1 MAMAQFVVTSSIVST
16 VLSAFMGGLGLGSW
30 LSGRMLTRYEGKIRF
45 PVLLLYAGTELIIGL
60 STLLLPVEFSYGHR
74 LLQSVAYWSTSSF
87 AYYAASA
94 LLISL
99 AVIPWCSLMGATIPV
114 AMAAIRSERRADN
127 GRSFSFLYLSNIVGA
142 VFGAIVPL
150 FLIEKYGFR
159 FTLRCGLFLNL
170 TVAVIAFA
178 VSYGKEHRTFAV
190 AAPEQ
195 DKIISRGRVDSVLI
209 LLFMTGL
216 TTMAMELI
224 WIRLFTVYLGP
235 LVYSFALIL
244 SSYLFGTFIGST
256 IYRDASSNKNF
267 VGSKAVWVL
276 IPLFGTLA
284 LVFGD
289 PRLPFVT
296 ILRPLAAV
304 APFAAAVGYLT
315 PMLVDRWAEG
325 DPERAGRAYAVNI
338 VGCIIGPLLGS
349 FFLLPVFGEHVSMV
363 LLVFPWLFIAA
374 PWKRFSAFVPR
385 VLSYGC
391 MALCVVILLTTK
403 DYSILFSPRKVLRDS
418 TATVTA
424 TGKGMRKQL
433 LVNGTGMTMLQPT
446 TKMMAHMTLASLAE
460 SPRNALVI
468 CFGMG
473 TTHRSVIS
481 WGVSSTA
488 VELVPSVPKLFSFYH
503 SDADNVLASPFS
515 HVVIDDGRRFLE
527 RSHERFDA
535 IIIDPPPPVWAAG
548 SSLLYSK
555 EFYELA
561 KKHLSE
567 RGILQ
572 QWLPGIGE
580 AEQAAIARALRDS
593 FAYVRVFPALEPSG
607 WHFLASM
614 QPIPLR
620 TATELA
626 LRMPHEAISDMLE
639 WGPAKTAEQQ
649 FQLLLSKEMK
659 TSEMVALSPE
669 TPPVQDDRP
678 VNEYFLLRTLR
689 AGKLASGARTQASQA
704 TQDPDH

>member
-1 MAMAQFVVTSSIVST
+1 
-16 VLSAFMGGLGLGSW
+16 
-30 LSGRMLTRYEGKIRF
+30 
-45 PVLLLYAGTELIIGL
+45 
-60 STLLLPVEFSYGHR
+60 
-74 LLQSVAYWSTSSF
+74 
-87 AYYAASA
+87 
-94 LLISL
+94 
-99 AVIPWCSLMGATIPV
+99 
-114 AMAAIRSERRADN
+114 
-127 GRSFSFLYLSNIVGA
+127 
-142 VFGAIVPL
+142 
-150 FLIEKYGFR
+150 
-159 FTLRCGLFLNL
+159 
-170 TVAVIAFA
+170 
-178 VSYGKEHRTFAV
+178 
-190 AAPEQ
+190 
-195 DKIISRGRVDSVLI
+195 
-209 LLFMTGL
+209 
-216 TTMAMELI
+216 
-224 WIRLFTVYLGP
+224 
-235 LVYSFALIL
+235 
-244 SSYLFGTFIGST
+244 
-256 IYRDASSNKNF
+256 
-267 VGSKAVWVL
+267 
-276 IPLFGTLA
+276 
-284 LVFGD
+284 
-289 PRLPFVT
+289 
-296 ILRPLAAV
+296 
-304 APFAAAVGYLT
+304 
-315 PMLVDRWAEG
+315 
-325 DPERAGRAYAVNI
+325 
-338 VGCIIGPLLGS
+338 
-349 FFLLPVFGEHVSMV
+349 
-363 LLVFPWLFIAA
+363 
-374 PWKRFSAFVPR
+374 
-385 VLSYGC
+385 
-391 MALCVVILLTTK
+391 
-403 DYSILFSPRKVLRDS
+403 
-418 TATVTA
+418 
-424 TGKGMRKQL
+424 
-433 LVNGTGMTMLQPT
+433 
-446 TKMMAHMTLASLAE
+446 
-460 SPRNALVI
+460 
-468 CFGMG
+468 
-473 TTHRSVIS
+473 VIS

-704 TQDPDH
+704 TQNPDH